1 MKKVLYLLSI
11 GVITLL
17 ALSGCSKENVEPEYQ
32 EKTYEVQRYAK
43 LNGFLLTY
51 SGKYDA
57 YSYDA
62 NGEMILDDCIKD
74 GVCSIIVSKKSSAY
88 NAKKWDID
96 VSLEKGKTF
105 SFSINTD
112 ELFWNEKDRF
122 DEMIFDFSEFETSL
136 PQKEK
141 LQKVDIEFD
150 MSETNERTFWCGI
163 SYINGT
169 SNVTNYYIEGIH

>member
-1 MKKVLYLLSI
+1 MKKVLYLLGI

-17 ALSGCSKENVEPEYQ
+17 TLSSCSKEKTEPENQ
-32 EKTYEVQRYAK
+32 EKKYEVQKYAK
-43 LNGFLLTY
+43 LNEFLSTY

-112 ELFWNEKDRF
+112 ELFWDEKDRF

-141 LQKVDIEFD
+141 LQIVDIEFD
-150 MSETNERTFWCGI
+150 MSETNERTFWCSI